1 MEEEIII
8 MQTQIN
14 GFPALKECELKQVN
28 RWLYLVDKRDGRVIY
43 CPVNQQSKKK
53 VYEELCFLIEYN
65 LVVESYVPINTNLE
79 FKKFD
84 GVRYEY

>member
-1 MEEEIII
+1 

-28 RWLYLVDKRDGRVIY
+28 RWLYLIDKRDGKVIY
-43 CPVNQQSKKK
+43 CPINQHIKKK
-53 VYEELCFLIEYN
+53 IYEELCFLIEYG
-65 LVVESYVPINTNLE
+65 LVVESYVPSNTNLE

-84 GVRYEY
+84 GVRYKY

>member
-1 MEEEIII
+1 

-28 RWLYLVDKRDGRVIY
+28 RWVYLVDKRDGKVIY
-43 CPVNQQSKKK
+43 CPIKQQSKKS
-53 VYEELCFLIEYN
+53 VYEELCYLMRYG

-79 FKKFD
+79 FKTFD
-84 GVRYEY
+84 GVRYKY

>member
-1 MEEEIII
+1 

-28 RWLYLVDKRDGRVIY
+28 RWLYLVDKRDGKVIY
-43 CPVNQQSKKK
+43 CPIKQHSKKK
-53 VYEELCFLIEYN
+53 IYEEICFLMEYG
-65 LVVESYVPINTNLE
+65 LVVESYVPVNTSLE

-84 GVRYEY
+84 GVRYKY

>member
-1 MEEEIII
+1 

-28 RWLYLVDKRDGRVIY
+28 RWLYLIDKRDGKVIY
-43 CPVNQQSKKK
+43 CPINQQSKKK
-53 VYEELCFLIEYN
+53 IYEELLYLIRYG
-65 LVVESYVPINTNLE
+65 LVVESYTPSNTNLE

-84 GVRYEY
+84 GVRYKY